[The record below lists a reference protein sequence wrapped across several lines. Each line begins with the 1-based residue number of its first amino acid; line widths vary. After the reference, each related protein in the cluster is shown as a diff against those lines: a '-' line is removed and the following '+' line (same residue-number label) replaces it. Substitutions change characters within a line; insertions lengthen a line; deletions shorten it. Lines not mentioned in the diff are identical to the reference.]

1 MLTII
6 SGGSS
11 GIGLQ
16 TCIDILHSDNKAFCA
31 IVDTNEP
38 DYVSFKKNTI
48 NRVKYFKCDVSNYN
62 DSQNCFNKII
72 SWKKEITNLVTCAA
86 INIIN
91 PVISYSV
98 EDWERVISINLTG
111 TFIWCNLVTN
121 HMVNTKNKGSVVT
134 VSSIASHFGFEGRS
148 AYTASKCG
156 VIGLT
161 KVLSNELSEKNIRVN
176 CISPGFTETSLLKE
190 KIQEGVINRK
200 DLLDKNAIKRIADPS
215 EISNVILFLLDNN
228 KSSYITGQNIFVDGG
243 FINKKM
249 D

>member
-16 TCIDILHSDNKAFCA
+16 TCIDILSSDSKAFCA
-31 IVDTNEP
+31 IVDINEP
-38 DYVSFKKNTI
+38 DYSFFKKSTI
-48 NRVKYFKCDVSNYN
+48 NRVKYFECDVSKYN
-62 DSQNCFNKII
+62 DSQNCFKKII
-72 SWKKEITNLVTCAA
+72 KWNKKITNLVTCAA
-86 INIIN
+86 INIVN
-91 PVISYSV
+91 PIISYSV

-111 TFIWCNLVTN
+111 TFIWCNLVSN

-156 VIGLT
+156 VIGFT
-161 KVLSNELSEKNIRVN
+161 KVLSNELSDKNIRVN

-190 KIQEGVINRK
+190 KIHEGVINRK
-200 DLLDKNAIKRIADPS
+200 DLLEKNAIKRIADPS
-215 EISNVILFLLDNN
+215 EISNVILFLLDSN

>member
-16 TCIDILHSDNKAFCA
+16 TCIDILSSDNTAFCA
-31 IVDTNEP
+31 IVDINEP
-38 DYVSFKKNTI
+38 DYSSFKKSTI
-48 NRVKYFKCDVSNYN
+48 NRIKYFKCDVSKYN
-62 DSQNCFNKII
+62 DSQNCFKNIIKWNK
-72 SWKKEITNLVTCAA
+72 KITNLVTCAA
-86 INIIN
+86 INIVN

-111 TFIWCNLVTN
+111 TFIWCNLVSN

-156 VIGLT
+156 VIGFT
-161 KVLSNELSEKNIRVN
+161 KVLSNELSDKNIRVN
-176 CISPGFTETSLLKE
+176 CISPGFTETPLLKE
-190 KIQEGVINRK
+190 KIHEGVVNRK
-200 DLLDKNAIKRIADPS
+200 DLLEKNAIKRIADPS
-215 EISNVILFLLDNN
+215 EITNVILFLLDND

>member
-1 MLTII
+1 MLAII
-6 SGGSS
+6 TGGSS

-16 TCIDILHSDNKAFCA
+16 TCIDILCIDSTAFCA
-31 IVDTNEP
+31 IVDINEP
-38 DYVSFKKNTI
+38 DYSFFKNNSI
-48 NRVKYFKCDVSNYN
+48 NRVKYFKCDVSNYKE
-62 DSQNCFNKII
+62 SQKCFKKII
-72 SWKKEITNLVTCAA
+72 LWKNEITNLVTCAA
-86 INIIN
+86 INIVN
-91 PVISYSV
+91 PVTSSSM
-98 EDWERVISINLTG
+98 EDWNRVISINLTG

-121 HMVNTKNKGSVVT
+121 QMVSTKNKGSVVT
-134 VSSIASHFGFEGRS
+134 VGSIASHFGFEGRS

-161 KVLSNELSEKNIRVN
+161 KVLSNELSDKNIRVN

-190 KIQEGVINRK
+190 KIKEGIINRNE
-200 DLLDKNAIKRIADPS
+200 LLNKNAIKRIADPS

>member
-16 TCIDILHSDNKAFCA
+16 TCIDILRSDNKAFCA
-31 IVDTNEP
+31 IIDVNEP
-38 DYVSFKKNTI
+38 DYSSFKKSII

-72 SWKKEITNLVTCAA
+72 MWNKEITNLVTCAA

-91 PVISYSV
+91 PVISYSM

-121 HMVNTKNKGSVVT
+121 HMVKNKNKGSVVT

-190 KIQEGVINRK
+190 KIQEGVINRN
-200 DLLDKNAIKRIADPS
+200 DLLDKNAIKRIADPG

>member
-16 TCIDILHSDNKAFCA
+16 TCIDILRTDSKAFCA
-31 IVDTNEP
+31 IVDVNEP
-38 DYVSFKKNTI
+38 DYSSFKKSTI

-72 SWKKEITNLVTCAA
+72 MWNKEITNLVTCAA

-91 PVISYSV
+91 PVISFSV

-121 HMVNTKNKGSVVT
+121 HMVKNKNKGSVVT

-161 KVLSNELSEKNIRVN
+161 KVLSNELSDKNIRVN

-190 KIQEGVINRK
+190 KIKEGIINRNE
-200 DLLDKNAIKRIADPS
+200 LLNKNAIKRIADPS

>member
-16 TCIDILHSDNKAFCA
+16 TCIDILRTDSKAFCA
-31 IVDTNEP
+31 IVDVNEP
-38 DYVSFKKNTI
+38 DYSSFKKRTI

-72 SWKKEITNLVTCAA
+72 MWNKEITNLVTCAA

-91 PVISYSV
+91 PVISFSV

-121 HMVNTKNKGSVVT
+121 HMAKNKNKGSVVT

-190 KIQEGVINRK
+190 KIQEGVINRN
-200 DLLDKNAIKRIADPS
+200 DLLDKNAIKRIADPG

>member
-16 TCIDILHSDNKAFCA
+16 TCIDILRSDSKAFCA
-31 IVDTNEP
+31 IVDVNEP
-38 DYVSFKKNTI
+38 DYSFFKKSII

-62 DSQNCFNKII
+62 DSQICFKKII
-72 SWKKEITNLVTCAA
+72 MWNKEITNLVTCAA

-98 EDWERVISINLTG
+98 KDWERVISINLTG

-121 HMVNTKNKGSVVT
+121 HMVKNKNKGSVVT

-190 KIQEGVINRK
+190 KIQEGVIKRN
-200 DLLDKNAIKRIADPS
+200 DLLDKNAIKRIADPG